1 VFLHQAVDHLL
12 LFQQFNEEAKT
23 LLHEIFEATDDC
35 LQDARC
41 LVNESL
47 LEDLLDDEITDGLNS
62 HDMQSVREV
71 NGDDLYG
78 EMIQALEIGR
88 ISSV

>member
-23 LLHEIFEATDDC
+23 LLHEIFEATDDR

-47 LEDLLDDEITDGLNS
+47 LEDLLDDEITDGLNP

-78 EMIQALEIGR
+78 EMIQAL
-88 ISSV
+88 